1 MKLIQTNGFSH
12 PTRRPVK
19 INTGVTLNEYKLF
32 VHRIGLIGITNL
44 LLSLSSLIFLPV
56 MTKSFSTADYGIWV
70 QINTTISLVV
80 SASNLGLPYTMI
92 RFLSAEKDKRII
104 QERFF
109 SLFGVLLISTTIISI
124 MLLIFSNNISAYLFN
139 DNNSIALLLI
149 PLTFFSCLN
158 SLLINY
164 FRTFKQM
171 KRYSILSLV
180 QTYLAVSIVS
190 YLAYMRF
197 NIYITSVGLLISY
210 LIIFIIMFYF
220 IIKEIGFKIPKFKNI
235 REYLSFGIPTIPSN
249 LSYWILDSSDRYV
262 IGILLGTLFV
272 GYYSPGYTLGYIIM
286 MILSPFST
294 LLPAIL
300 PKYYEEKNEK
310 KMHVYLDYSLKFF
323 LLVSIPSVFGLSML
337 SKPIL
342 LILTTPEI
350 ALNGYLITPFVA
362 LSFLFYGFHGIIS
375 NVLILEKKT
384 KIFGLV
390 WITAAILN
398 LGLNILFVEYLE
410 IIGAA
415 LSTLIAYFI
424 AALITFQY
432 SNKSFKFDFDLKF
445 ILKSITASLIIS
457 MLIFIINPQ
466 GVILIILTILI
477 CSAVYFLLLIILDG
491 IKEEEIKIFKN
502 ILLNSN

>member
-1 MKLIQTNGFSH
+1 M
-12 PTRRPVK
+12 
-19 INTGVTLNEYKLF
+19 NEYKLF
-32 VHRIGLIGITNL
+32 IHRIGLVGLTNI

-56 MTKSFSTADYGIWV
+56 MTKSFSTADYGMWV

-92 RFLSAEKDKRII
+92 RFLSAEKDKELI

-109 SLFGVLLISTTIISI
+109 SITGVLLISATIISLI
-124 MLLIFSNNISAYLFN
+124 LLIFSNSISSYLFN
-139 DNNSIALLLI
+139 NNNNIAILLI
-149 PLTFFSCLN
+149 PLTFFSCVN
-158 SLLINY
+158 GLLINY

-171 KRYSILSLV
+171 KRYSILSV
-180 QTYLAVSIVS
+180 MQTYLAVSIVS
-190 YLAYMRF
+190 YLALMGF
-197 NIYITSVGLLISY
+197 NIYIASIGLLISY
-210 LIIFIIMFYF
+210 LIIFAVMLIF
-220 IIKEIGFKIPKFKNI
+220 IIKEIGFKIPKFNNI
-235 REYLSFGIPTIPSN
+235 REYLSFGIPTVPSN

-286 MILSPFST
+286 MLLAPFSI

-310 KMHVYLDYSLKFF
+310 KMHIYLDYSLKFF
-323 LLVSIPSVFGLSML
+323 FIASIPSVFGLSLL

-350 ALNGYLITPFVA
+350 ALNGYLITPFIA
-362 LSFLFYGFHGIIS
+362 LSFLFYGFHAIIS

-384 KIFGLV
+384 KIFGLI
-390 WITAAILN
+390 WITAAIIN
-398 LGLNILFVEYLE
+398 LGLNIVFVQYLG

-424 AALITFQY
+424 AALITLQY
-432 SNKSFKFDFDLKF
+432 SNKFFKFNFNLKF
-445 ILKSITASLIIS
+445 LLKSITAALIMSI
-457 MLIFIINPQ
+457 LIYIINPQ
-466 GVILIILTILI
+466 GVVIIIFTILI
-477 CSAVYFLLLIILDG
+477 CSAVYFILLRILGG
-491 IKEEEIKIFKN
+491 IKEEEIKILKN
-502 ILLNSN
+502 IMLNSG